1 MFTVKKSLNPLLF
14 PILFFGA
21 AIFIGS
27 FLLLLDGLFSGH
39 RVGVIDALFTA
50 TSATCVTGL
59 AVVDTGSSFSRFG
72 QGVILFLIQIGGLG
86 VMTLASLGLY
96 LVRQRVS
103 LTDSLAVGQNLLHD
117 PGFSLGRFLIAIV
130 FLALFVEALGARLLY
145 TLLSSEISPFSAVF
159 HSVSA
164 FCNAGFSL
172 NSDSLLPWQ
181 NRWDVLTVFMVL
193 IIVGGL
199 GFSVLVEILQW
210 LASRLPWKNRR
221 KRIRLSWY
229 SRVVLSTSLWLVF
242 GGAVILYCTEYVFFS
257 RGVSLNTAALGSL
270 FQSVTCRTA
279 GFNTV
284 EINQMTNV
292 SLLFMMVLM
301 LVGGAPGSTAGG
313 VKVTTFRVML
323 SYYRAHLLGR
333 KQAVIGHIAA
343 SKDTVNRALSLTLYS
358 LLLVVAAVFL
368 LHITEGGSIPHAGS
382 RGLLLEIAFE
392 VTSALGTAGLTT
404 GLTAGLS
411 GAGKFVIMVLMFV
424 GRLGPLIF
432 LALVQEYKKEELI
445 ARPEGNLLIG

>member
-1 MFTVKKSLNPLLF
+1 M
-14 PILFFGA
+14 
-21 AIFIGS
+21 
-27 FLLLLDGLFSGH
+27 
-39 RVGVIDALFTA
+39 
-50 TSATCVTGL
+50 
-59 AVVDTGSSFSRFG
+59 
-72 QGVILFLIQIGGLG
+72 
-86 VMTLASLGLY
+86 
-96 LVRQRVS
+96 
-103 LTDSLAVGQNLLHD
+103 
-117 PGFSLGRFLIAIV
+117 
-130 FLALFVEALGARLLY
+130 
-145 TLLSSEISPFSAVF
+145 
-159 HSVSA
+159 
-164 FCNAGFSL
+164 
-172 NSDSLLPWQ
+172 
-181 NRWDVLTVFMVL
+181 
-193 IIVGGL
+193 
-199 GFSVLVEILQW
+199 
-210 LASRLPWKNRR
+210 
-221 KRIRLSWY
+221 
-229 SRVVLSTSLWLVF
+229 
-242 GGAVILYCTEYVFFS
+242 ILYCTEYVFFS
-257 RGVSLNTAALGSL
+257 RDVSLNPAVLSSL

-313 VKVTTFRVML
+313 VKVTTFRVMV
-323 SYYRAHLLGR
+323 SFYKAHLLGR

-343 SKDTVNRALSLTLYS
+343 SKDTVDRALSLTLYS

-382 RGLLLEIAFE
+382 RGFLLEIAFE

-411 GAGKFVIMVLMFV
+411 GAGKLVIMVLMFI